1 MPWQP
6 DVRFK
11 LRRKSAFLAFWASLE
26 TTGGLLLVIDDFFN
40 ATMSTNTRKN
50 NRDRAIS
57 PEVVPTLAKK
67 PSMVDGDKEEVF
79 EDCLEEEDPILLELK
94 EMLTNIQTSILSILK
109 ENAKLNKDKEE
120 PKSSLKSNE
129 RELKELKASLAL
141 ANTQN

>member
-11 LRRKSAFLAFWASLE
+11 LRGKFASLAFWASLE
-26 TTGGLLLVIDDFFN
+26 TTGGLLLAIDDSFN

-50 NRDRAIS
+50 NGDSGCSA
-57 PEVVPTLAKK
+57 EVVPNLAKK
-67 PSMVDGDKEEVF
+67 PSMAAGDKEEVF
-79 EDCLEEEDPILLELK
+79 EDCLEEEDPILLELR

-109 ENAKLNKDKEE
+109 ENATLNKDKADL
-120 PKSSLKSNE
+120 KSSLKSNE
-129 RELKELKASLAL
+129 RELKELKVSLAL

>member
-6 DVRFK
+6 DVRFNK
-11 LRRKSAFLAFWASLE
+11 LRQKSASLAFWASLE

-50 NRDRAIS
+50 NGDRATS

-67 PSMVDGDKEEVF
+67 PSMADGDKEVF

-109 ENAKLNKDKEE
+109 ENAKLNKDKAE

>member
-11 LRRKSAFLAFWASLE
+11 LRWKSASLAFWASLE
-26 TTGGLLLVIDDFFN
+26 TTSGLLLVIDDFFN

-50 NRDRAIS
+50 NGDRATS

-67 PSMVDGDKEEVF
+67 PSMADGDKEEVF

-109 ENAKLNKDKEE
+109 ENAKLNKDKAE

>member
-11 LRRKSAFLAFWASLE
+11 LRRKSASLAFWASLE

-50 NRDRAIS
+50 NGDRATS

-109 ENAKLNKDKEE
+109 ENAKLNKDKAE